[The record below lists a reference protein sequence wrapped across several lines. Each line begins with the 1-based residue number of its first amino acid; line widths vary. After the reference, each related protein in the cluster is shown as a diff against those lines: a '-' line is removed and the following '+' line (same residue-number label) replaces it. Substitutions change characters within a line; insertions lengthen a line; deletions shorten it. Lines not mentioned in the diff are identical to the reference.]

1 MSRKSHKNKL
11 HIEGEKFDFFTV
23 KKDDG
28 TLHCGFVKSGKKH
41 ITIIHERDGISS
53 HLTEPRS
60 RKRLKK
66 VSHEKVKEVLSFKD
80 LKIINVESSWELWHP
95 KEDIVSITFEY
106 VAKGKLPKAF
116 IDAGKNHFDSLI
128 QLTVGCKCLNIL
140 FKQISYE
147 QILNEDYNYA
157 YKIDE
162 NGIISRISNYTKTDA
177 IELPLFSKETEN
189 MLRSFLSPKDLMQDS
204 D

>member
-11 HIEGEKFDFFTV
+11 HIEGEKFDFFTI

-28 TLHCGFVKSGKKH
+28 TLHCGFVKSGEKH
-41 ITIIHERDGISS
+41 ITIIHEKDGISF
-53 HLTEPRS
+53 HLTKPGG
-60 RKRLKK
+60 RKRVKK
-66 VSHEKVKEVLSFKD
+66 VSPEKAREVLSFKD
-80 LKIINVESSWELWHP
+80 LKIINVKSSWELWYP
-95 KEDIVSITFEY
+95 KEDIVSIAYEY
-106 VAKGKLPKAF
+106 VEKRKLPKAF

-128 QLTVGCKCLNIL
+128 QLTVEYKCLDIL
-140 FKQISYE
+140 FKQIPYE

-162 NGIISRISNYTKTDA
+162 NGIISRISNYTKTKA
-177 IELPLFSKETEN
+177 IELPLFSKETEDILQSSLN
-189 MLRSFLSPKDLMQDS
+189 LKDLMQDS